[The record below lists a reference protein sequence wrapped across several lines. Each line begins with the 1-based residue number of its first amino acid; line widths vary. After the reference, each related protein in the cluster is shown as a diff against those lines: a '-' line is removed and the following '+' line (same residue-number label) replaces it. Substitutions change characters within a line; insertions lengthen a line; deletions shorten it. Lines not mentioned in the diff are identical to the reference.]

1 MRTSWLIGGAQGT
14 GVDTSAQIF
23 GDAIASMGYYVYGN
37 REYYSN
43 IKGRHSYFNV
53 TISDKRV
60 NSVSQ
65 MIDVMATFD
74 AETIF
79 QHFEEAKG
87 VLIYN
92 TSVKS
97 TKASAVVSMEP
108 EVAQK
113 VESRLKEKGLGET
126 VEDVVKFV
134 SERGVKTIEIDYDV
148 IMKEISAK
156 LHLPLSVIE
165 RVKNTIAIGAS
176 GKVLGVDKAFLLN
189 SIKKTFKQETFYKMN
204 SAAID
209 LVYDK
214 VDKLYDLTFLKN
226 GKKRVEIDGNTAV
239 ALGKIYAGVRF
250 QSYYPITPASDES
263 VYLEAHQEVMM
274 KDPKTGDKRKGTV
287 VVVQSEDELAAINMA
302 IGASLTGVRAATA
315 TSGPGFSLM
324 AEGIG
329 WAGMNEAAVVITY
342 YIRGGPST
350 GQPTRSSQADLLFAL
365 NVGHGEFPRIVIAS
379 GDHVEAFRDAVWAFN
394 LAERYQ
400 TPVIHLVDK
409 GLANAYSIFD
419 EDELDLSSLKIE
431 RGKLVCCPAEGY
443 KRFEITK
450 DGISPRVPL
459 GEALMMYSGDE
470 HDEEGHIREESEN
483 RIRMYEK
490 RMRKLETADAEIPEE
505 ERIKTYGDMDSENVI
520 LTWGSPKGT
529 VLDAIEELKKEGIS
543 LGVVQ
548 VRMFSPYP
556 KKIMSKL
563 LSGKRIIDIEN
574 NYLAQSNE
582 VLKLN
587 TGISADSFILKWNG
601 RPIMMDEVIN
611 ALKLSLKGEKK
622 VILNAGA

>member
-1 MRTSWLIGGAQGT
+1 
-14 GVDTSAQIF
+14 
-23 GDAIASMGYYVYGN
+23 
-37 REYYSN
+37 
-43 IKGRHSYFNV
+43 
-53 TISDKRV
+53 
-60 NSVSQ
+60 
-65 MIDVMATFD
+65 
-74 AETIF
+74 
-79 QHFEEAKG
+79 
-87 VLIYN
+87 
-92 TSVKS
+92 
-97 TKASAVVSMEP
+97 
-108 EVAQK
+108 
-113 VESRLKEKGLGET
+113 
-126 VEDVVKFV
+126 
-134 SERGVKTIEIDYDV
+134 
-148 IMKEISAK
+148 
-156 LHLPLSVIE
+156 
-165 RVKNTIAIGAS
+165 
-176 GKVLGVDKAFLLN
+176 
-189 SIKKTFKQETFYKMN
+189 
-204 SAAID
+204 
-209 LVYDK
+209 
-214 VDKLYDLTFLKN
+214 
-226 GKKRVEIDGNTAV
+226 
-239 ALGKIYAGVRF
+239 
-250 QSYYPITPASDES
+250 
-263 VYLEAHQEVMM
+263 
-274 KDPKTGDKRKGTV
+274 
-287 VVVQSEDELAAINMA
+287 
-302 IGASLTGVRAATA
+302 
-315 TSGPGFSLM
+315 
-324 AEGIG
+324 
-329 WAGMNEAAVVITY
+329 
-342 YIRGGPST
+342 
-350 GQPTRSSQADLLFAL
+350 
-365 NVGHGEFPRIVIAS
+365 VGHGEFPRIVIAS

-419 EDELDLSSLKIE
+419 EDELDLNSLKIE

-459 GEALMMYSGDE
+459 GEALMMYTGDE

-529 VLDAIEELKKEGIS
+529 VLDAVEELKKEGIS